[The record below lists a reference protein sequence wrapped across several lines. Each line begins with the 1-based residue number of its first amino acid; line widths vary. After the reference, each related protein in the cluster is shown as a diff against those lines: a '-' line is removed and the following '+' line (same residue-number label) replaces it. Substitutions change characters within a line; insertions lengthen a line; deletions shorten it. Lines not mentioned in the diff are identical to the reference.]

1 MLITISRQYGAGG
14 SEVARRVASALGWS
28 VIDNEIVGQ
37 VAERAG
43 LTTEEVAAR
52 DERAPSFVE
61 RLARTL
67 AASSQEFALPGGQLP
82 AAVAEP
88 SLVRLTEA
96 VVKEAAAHGR
106 VVLVGR
112 AAPAVLGQTAGA
124 IHAKMVAPKPFRI
137 LVAAERLGLDAKA
150 AERAMEEM
158 DAQRARYHKQYYQR
172 DWDDP
177 LHYHMVLNTGVLGF
191 DGAADLIVAR
201 ARALGW

>member
-14 SEVARRVASALGWS
+14 SEVAQRIAAALGWS
-28 VIDNEIVGQ
+28 VVDNEIVGQ
-37 VAERAG
+37 VADRAG

-52 DERAPSFVE
+52 DERPPTFVE

-67 AASSQEFALPGGQLP
+67 ASSSQEFALPGGQLP
-82 AAVAEP
+82 AAVTEP

-112 AAPAVLGQTAGA
+112 AAPAVLGQSVGA
-124 IHAKMVAPKPFRI
+124 IHAKMVAAKSFRI
-137 LVAAERLGLDAKA
+137 QVAMERLSLDAKA

-158 DAQRARYHKQYYQR
+158 DARRARYHKQYYQR
-172 DWDDP
+172 DWEDP

-191 DGAADLIVAR
+191 GGAAELVVAR